1 MHAAAAIANGA
12 HGQATGVS
20 QTTQAVQD
28 LDSMTQQNSALVEQ
42 TAAAAASLKEQA
54 VKLAEEVSRFKLPA

>member
-1 MHAAAAIANGA
+1 MQEQTSGI
-12 HGQATGVS
+12 GQVN
-20 QTTQAVQD
+20 QD
-28 LDSMTQQNSALVEQ
+28 VAQLDRTTQQNSALVEQ